1 MGSKLSVT
9 ITNYHNRGGDLEL
22 MVKDAAI
29 SERVVKGVRIIRL
42 KVTRKP
48 DQHSSR
54 LGMFAFL
61 RNTQRGY
68 QSLGFSQITLTFD
81 RFSNDGDFIDSTM
94 VDFFSV
100 AVESV
105 NAKGNDEELTFIAA
119 SKSGEFTISN
129 VVATPS
135 P

>member
-1 MGSKLSVT
+1 
-9 ITNYHNRGGDLEL
+9 
-22 MVKDAAI
+22 MVKDAVI
-29 SERVVKGVRIIRL
+29 SEKVVKGAKIIRL

-68 QSLGFSQITLTFD
+68 QNLGFTQITLTFD
-81 RFSNDGDFIDSTM
+81 RFNDDGDFVAGTM
-94 VDFFSV
+94 IDFFSV
-100 AVESV
+100 AVESL
-105 NAKGNDEELTFIAA
+105 NAKGSDEELTFIAA

-129 VVATPS
+129 VIVTP
-135 P
+135 